1 MATSHDAPPAAA
13 PAGRAPAA
21 SVAGTASGA
30 ADTAETAVD
39 AAARSGLRA
48 ALPAVLL
55 AGGLAT
61 LLLLLVDAREALG
74 PLWEAVVAFVVLWP
88 VRGTRAGRAVLIAV
102 GLVAALFVLQQVGG
116 VLAPFVVAFVLA
128 YVLDPV
134 VTRMRARFGWPRWVT
149 SLVLALLLVGG
160 LVGGLVFLVP
170 MLVGQ
175 ASALVGDAVAL
186 AQRLPARLNQSP
198 LLDQLE
204 ASGVVDRAAL
214 TTEIGTYVQRLAQTL
229 AAQLP
234 AFALGLT
241 RRLGDVLGLVT
252 LLALFPVAFFYLLK
266 DYPAVQRSLVSVLP
280 RYRGRRAYL
289 GKVGEVFGG
298 YLRGQLAIS
307 AVSGVLVGGA
317 LVVLGMPFS
326 LVIGLMAG
334 LFNLIPTIGAI
345 LTYIFGALI
354 MLVFSTPGN
363 ALIVLAVLGAQ
374 AFIEQ
379 SILTPRIMGQSVGL
393 HPVVIM
399 VSLLV
404 AGTLFGFV
412 GLLLAVPATAL
423 LAIAMR
429 ARREA
434 LVLEIDED
442 GADPA
447 TPAAGATA
455 ADAV

>member
-1 MATSHDAPPAAA
+1 M
-13 PAGRAPAA
+13 
-21 SVAGTASGA
+21 
-30 ADTAETAVD
+30 AVD

-55 AGGLAT
+55 TGGLAT
-61 LLLLLVDAREALG
+61 LLLLLVDARAALG
-74 PLWEAVVAFVVLWP
+74 PLWEAVVAVIVLWP
-88 VRGTRAGRAVLIAV
+88 VRGTRAGRAVLFAV
-102 GLVAALFVLQQVGG
+102 ALVVSLFVLAQVGG
-116 VLAPFVVAFVLA
+116 VLTPFVLAFVLA
-128 YVLDPV
+128 YVLDPA
-134 VTRMRARFGWPRWVT
+134 VTWARGRLGWPRWVT
-149 SLVLALLLVGG
+149 SLVLALALVGG
-160 LVGGLVFLVP
+160 LVVGLVFLVP
-170 MLVGQ
+170 MLIGQ
-175 ASALVGDAVAL
+175 ASALVGDIVAL
-186 AQRLPARLNQSP
+186 AQRLPAQLNQSA

-204 ASGVVDRAAL
+204 AAGVVDRTAL
-214 TTEIGTYVQRLAQTL
+214 STEIGATVQQLAQTL
-229 AAQLP
+229 ASQLP

-241 RRLGDVLGLVT
+241 RRLGDVVGLVM

-280 RYRGRRAYL
+280 RYQGRRAYL
-289 GKVGEVFGG
+289 TQVGQVFGG
-298 YLRGQLAIS
+298 YVRGQLAIS
-307 AVSGVLVGGA
+307 AISGVLVSVA

-334 LFNLIPTIGAI
+334 VFNLVPTIGAI
-345 LTYIFGALI
+345 LTYLFGALI

-363 ALIVLAVLGAQ
+363 ALIVLAVLGVQ

-399 VSLLV
+399 ASLLV

-429 ARREA
+429 ARRDA
-434 LVLEIDED
+434 LVIEIDED
-442 GADPA
+442 GADAA
-447 TPAAGATA
+447 TPAAGASA

>member
-1 MATSHDAPPAAA
+1 MTTDTRPPADG
-13 PAGRAPAA
+13 PARATG
-21 SVAGTASGA
+21 AGPI
-30 ADTAETAVD
+30 VD

-61 LLLLLVDAREALG
+61 LLLLLVDGRAALG
-74 PLWEAVVAFVVLWP
+74 PLWEAVVATLILWP
-88 VRGTRAGRAVLIAV
+88 IRGTRAGRAVLLAV
-102 GLVAALFVLQQVGG
+102 GLVVSIVVLAQVGG
-116 VLAPFVVAFVLA
+116 VLTPFAVAFVLA
-128 YVLDPV
+128 YVLDPA
-134 VTRMRARFGWPRWVT
+134 VTWARGRLGWPRWVS
-149 SLVLALLLVGG
+149 SLVLALALVGG
-160 LVGGLVFLVP
+160 LVVGLVFLVP
-170 MLVGQ
+170 MLIGQ
-175 ASALVGDAVAL
+175 ASALVADVVAL
-186 AQRLPARLNQSP
+186 AQRLPSQLNQSA

-204 ASGVVDRAAL
+204 AAGVVDRAAL
-214 TTEIGTYVQRLAQTL
+214 SAEIGATVQQLAQTL

-241 RRLGDVLGLVT
+241 RRLGDVVGLVM

-266 DYPAVQRSLVSVLP
+266 DFPAVQRSLVSVLP

-289 GKVGEVFGG
+289 TQVGQVFGG
-298 YLRGQLAIS
+298 YVRGQLAIS
-307 AVSGVLVGGA
+307 AISGVLVSVA

-334 LFNLIPTIGAI
+334 VFNLVPTIGAI
-345 LTYIFGALI
+345 LTYLFGALI
-354 MLVFSTPGN
+354 MLVFSTPTN

-399 VSLLV
+399 ASLLV

-423 LAIAMR
+423 LAIALR
-429 ARREA
+429 ARRDA

-447 TPAAGATA
+447 TPAAGASA